1 MFDSLGF
8 AMSALSAVK
17 NEIPLQPNRVFAAIL
32 LRYGYNPKMMWKRNG
47 VYGCGNSGFRFYPKN
62 WTFSISR
69 WKTEYVGGQYERNF
83 VDTFYKVVFN
93 IATNSIS
100 WHELQDVYE
109 VSA

>member
-47 VYGCGNSGFRFYPKN
+47 VYGCGRSEER
-62 WTFSISR
+62 R
-69 WKTEYVGGQYERNF
+69 VGKECG
-83 VDTFYKVVFN
+83 
-93 IATNSIS
+93 S
-100 WHELQDVYE
+100 
-109 VSA
+109 